1 MDHTLEIPLFPLG
14 TVLFPAGL
22 LPLRIFEPRY
32 VEMTRACIRD
42 NSVFGVTLIR
52 AGYEVGK
59 PAVPC
64 DIGCTARIVEWQ
76 EPEPDRYILLA
87 QGESVFRIRQRRT
100 MDSGL
105 LVGRVE
111 LREPA
116 DPAPLPERHEKL
128 AELLRELIEQIG
140 QEHFPRPWRLGDA
153 AWVGNRLCELLP
165 VEPERKQK
173 LLETAEPLTVLD
185 EVEQL
190 MRQLRQDRDDA
201 G

>member
-76 EPEPDRYILLA
+76 E
-87 QGESVFRIRQRRT
+87 SVFRIRQRRT

-105 LVGRVE
+105 IVGRVE